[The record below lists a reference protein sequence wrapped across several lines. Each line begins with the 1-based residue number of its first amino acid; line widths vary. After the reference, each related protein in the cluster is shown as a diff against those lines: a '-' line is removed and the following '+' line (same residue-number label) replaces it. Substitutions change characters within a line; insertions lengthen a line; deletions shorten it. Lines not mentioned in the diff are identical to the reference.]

1 MANKYIVTVSYVEF
15 VFDEREA
22 ALDFAETAFNACT
35 DEKSVEL
42 KIVKGEDD
50 NE

>member
-1 MANKYIVTVSYVEF
+1 MANKYIVTVSYIKF

-42 KIVKGEDD
+42 KIVKEDD

>member
-22 ALDFAETAFNACT
+22 ALDFAETAFNACAE
-35 DEKSVEL
+35 EKSVEL
-42 KIVKGEDD
+42 KIVKEDD